1 MDNLMVEHV
10 LDGVSAFAADPLKLG
25 LFLSS
30 FLVAAVLYSA
40 VRKEANLR
48 RKSLLM
54 FLNLLAVAFP
64 LTLLAFSLSCSA
76 IHSLEC
82 AVTLSQTFLL
92 AFPASL
98 VLAFAFYYLLI
109 PTLQTLNCAPIDKAN
124 PLAAFVRAE
133 AALLGIP
140 APRLMVLQVHEPVAY
155 SMAAVSP
162 TIVVSVGVLELLTR
176 KEQEAV
182 ALHELYHLSRR
193 SPSFKVLSV
202 LYGRFLP
209 LSRPSFFND
218 LSKDELAADGHA
230 GRVQGTGRFVASA
243 KAKFSAA
250 AKFKV

>member
-1 MDNLMVEHV
+1 MDGLMVEHV
-10 LDGVSAFAADPLKLG
+10 LDSVSAFAADPLKLG

-40 VRKEANLR
+40 VRKETNLQ

-64 LTLLAFSLSCSA
+64 LVLLAFSLGCSEFQLGCA
-76 IHSLEC
+76 I
-82 AVTLSQTFLL
+82 TISQTLLL

-109 PTLQTLNCAPIDKAN
+109 PTLRTLNCAPIDYAN
-124 PLAAFVRAE
+124 PLAAFVAAE
-133 AALLGIP
+133 AANLGIP
-140 APRLMVLQVHEPVAY
+140 TPRLMVLQVHEPVAY
-155 SMAAVSP
+155 SMTAVFP

-182 ALHELYHLSRR
+182 ALHELYHLSRK
-193 SPSFKVLSV
+193 SPSFKVWSL
-202 LYGRFLP
+202 LYGLFLP
-209 LSRPSFFND
+209 FSRPSFFND
-218 LSKDELAADGHA
+218 LSKDELAADGYA

-243 KAKFSAA
+243 KAKFSAV
-250 AKFKV
+250 AKFKA